1 MKTNILKSIWQP
13 IIIAILVFL
22 LIQNSCS
29 RNAKIKT
36 VIVPEAKGNFE
47 AAKPTNVPIID
58 KPNSDKSKTTTKSN
72 DAFYQKQIDA
82 LLTENEALINAYK
95 NAPDTVKITKYEKAI
110 QLNNFFKIFDDS
122 LVNVKVN
129 GTARGTIESLA
140 IDYTIKERTIFVPIK
155 KKIGVY
161 LGAEIGSNFDLNQF
175 TYKANLGIQNKKG
188 TIYKASFQQIGSQKF
203 GLVGMDFKIF

>member
-1 MKTNILKSIWQP
+1 MKTDILKSIWQP
-13 IIIAILVFL
+13 IVIAILVFL

-29 RNAKIKT
+29 RNAEIKT
-36 VIVPEAKGNFE
+36 VIVPEVKGKFE

-58 KPNSDKSKTTTKSN
+58 KPNFDKSKPITKSN

-82 LLTENEALINAYK
+82 LLAENENLINAFK
-95 NAPDTVKITKYEKAI
+95 DAPDTVKITKYEKAI
-110 QLNNFFKIFDDS
+110 ELNNFFKVFEDS
-122 LVNVKVN
+122 IATVKVN

-161 LGAEIGSNFDLNQF
+161 LGAEMGSNFDLNQF
-175 TYKANLGIQNKKG
+175 TYKANLGVQNKKG
-188 TIYKASFQQIGSQKF
+188 TIYKASFQQIGSKKF
-203 GLVGMDFKIF
+203 GLMGIDFKIF